1 PEPVSIELHSGYI
14 ERILG
19 IQMPEVEVVRIL
31 EALEFEVSIKQG
43 IYQVQVPAHRQDVR
57 IPADLVEELVRI
69 HGYNHLPPTRL
80 ADELPPQRENFK
92 LNGIEKVRDLLVGAG
107 LDEVITYS
115 LNSPL
120 DEAKLRLQTDA
131 SESTQIGLLNPL
143 SQERSHLRQT
153 LLVGLLQ
160 TARENLRLLSRI
172 QIFEVGGV
180 FLPQEGET
188 LPAEPRRLA
197 TLLTGPRQADA
208 WQPDQATT
216 DYDFYDLKGR
226 LEILL
231 EGLHLQSEIRWEQ
244 ADILPYHPSRCASLC
259 LGGQILGYIG
269 ELHPKI
275 RREFSLP
282 EQPFCIAELNLD
294 LLLNQWQQAHQMQ
307 EISGFTPIYED
318 LAVVVNQDIPV
329 AQVLGE
335 MEQAGRPLLKK
346 ATLFDVYTGEQVA
359 ADKKSLA
366 FALTFQ
372 ANDRTLQDRDVQ
384 KIRQKIVRRLEQNCD
399 AQLRS

>member
-1 PEPVSIELHSGYI
+1 
-14 ERILG
+14 
-19 IQMPEVEVVRIL
+19 
-31 EALEFEVSIKQG
+31 
-43 IYQVQVPAHRQDVR
+43 
-57 IPADLVEELVRI
+57 
-69 HGYNHLPPTRL
+69 
-80 ADELPPQRENFK
+80 
-92 LNGIEKVRDLLVGAG
+92 
-107 LDEVITYS
+107 VITYS

-120 DEAKLRLQTDA
+120 DEATLRLQTDA

-180 FLPQEGET
+180 FFPREGET

-208 WQPDQATT
+208 WQSDQATT

-231 EGLHLQSEIRWEQ
+231 EGLHLQSEIRWER
-244 ADILPYHPSRCASLC
+244 ADVLPYHPGRCASLY
-259 LGGQILGYIG
+259 LSGEMLGYIG

-275 RREFSLP
+275 RSEFSLP
-282 EQPFCIAELNLD
+282 EQPFCIAELDLD

-318 LAVVVNQDIPV
+318 LAVVVNQDLPV

-335 MEQAGRPLLKK
+335 MEQAGRPLLKQV
-346 ATLFDVYTGEQVA
+346 TLFDVYTGEQVA

-372 ANDRTLQDRDVQ
+372 ANDRTLQDKDVQ
-384 KIRQKIVRRLEQNCD
+384 KVRQKIVRRLEQTCD